1 MALAS
6 GTILDVYEIISLL
19 GMGGMGEVYKARDR
33 RLNRVVALKVI
44 NSDMASNLENIQRFQ
59 QEARAASA
67 LNHPN
72 IITIYAL
79 GETKLVANTEA
90 NPSNEDKEL
99 QFIATE
105 YIEGQTL
112 RQYMKSHPGDICEL
126 LEIFIQSAN
135 ALFAAHKAG
144 IIHRDIKPENI
155 MIRTDGYV
163 KVLDFGL
170 AKLVEKQKIDTD
182 EQTVKTNAGVI
193 MGTVQYMSPEQAS
206 GLKLDERTDIFSL
219 GIVLYEMLTG
229 LTPFRGKTVSHILVS
244 IIEQPV
250 PNLLTYA
257 KVPIEL
263 VQIVNK
269 TLSKDLSSRYQTA
282 KELVADLKKVK
293 QLLEINPNLLAEV
306 KLGKL
311 TSLPQKILSE
321 VPTVISNDTINDTIN
336 TINEDVKKVTTKK
349 TTANHSID
357 QDLINQS
364 TVVNTPKSIVFIG
377 LANNKK
383 IFGFVGLISLVILVL
398 SLGGYYYFTQ
408 PKTVNL
414 TNNVIDSIAVM
425 PFANKSKDNN
435 LEYLSDGITEV
446 LINSISEL
454 AHLKVKSRN
463 LVFTYKN
470 KNIDIKELG
479 KQLNVRAV
487 LLSHLEVQGE
497 DVSIHTELIDT
508 LDNNQLWGKV
518 YHRKMKDI
526 SLLQQEIAENIAQQL
541 SQHLTGK
548 VIISSKQTTHNP
560 EAYRFYLQGLYA
572 WNKRTPKQVHLALDY
587 FKQAIDLEPT
597 YALAHIGLAD
607 CYNLLGT
614 YNLEPPKETF
624 PKAQA
629 EAKNALA
636 IEPAFA
642 NAYASL
648 GYCLTNYFWQ
658 FQEAEKAFKRAI
670 ELNPSYSTA
679 YHWYGLYLLTN
690 KRFDEA
696 IEMLK
701 QAEQLDPISLI
712 INTNLGLAYSLAGQQ
727 DKAIEELNKTLTLE
741 PNFALAHFRLGETY
755 LQKGEYVAAILEFQ
769 KASKLT
775 EEDLRFVSALGYA
788 YAKAGQNKEAENLLV
803 ELEKLSEKRYVAAFD
818 FFLIYYGL
826 GKNKKAF
833 EYLEK
838 AFQDKDNRIIWLAV
852 DPKMQQLK
860 DQEKFKEILKNIES
874 KN

>member
-79 GETKLVANTEA
+79 GETKLVANTAA
-90 NPSNEDKEL
+90 NSDSEDKEL

-126 LEIFIQSAN
+126 LEIFIQAAN

-170 AKLVEKQKIDTD
+170 AKLVERQKQEADDLTEKVFTG
-182 EQTVKTNAGVI
+182 AGVI
-193 MGTVQYMSPEQAS
+193 MGTVQYMSPEQAR
-206 GLKLDERTDIFSL
+206 GLKLDARTDIFSL

-229 LTPFRGKTVSHILVS
+229 LTPFRGKTISHILVA
-244 IIEQPV
+244 IMEQAT
-250 PNLLTYA
+250 PNLSIYA
-257 KVPIEL
+257 KLPEEL
-263 VQIVNK
+263 AQIVNK
-269 TLSKDLSSRYQTA
+269 ALAKDLSARYQTA
-282 KELVADLKKVK
+282 KDLVTDLKKVK
-293 QLLEINPNLLAEV
+293 QSLEVNPNLLVEI

-311 TSLPQKILSE
+311 TSLPEKILSE
-321 VPTVISNDTINDTIN
+321 IPTVIGNDTVNDTINDSG
-336 TINEDVKKVTTKK
+336 KKVSTAE
-349 TTANHSID
+349 TTANLSID
-357 QDLINQS
+357 PNIANQS
-364 TVVNTPKSIVFIG
+364 IVVNTPKSIAFIS
-377 LANNKK
+377 LKNNRR
-383 IFGFVGLISLVILVL
+383 IFGLVGLVSLIILVL
-398 SLGGYYYFTQ
+398 SFSGYYYFSQSKAGNITSD
-408 PKTVNL
+408 
-414 TNNVIDSIAVM
+414 VIDSIAVM
-425 PFANKSKDNN
+425 PFANNSKDRS
-435 LEYLSDGITEV
+435 LEYLSDGITEI

-470 KNIDIKELG
+470 KNIDIKDLG
-479 KQLNVRAV
+479 KQLNVRAI
-487 LLSHLEVQGE
+487 LLSRLEVQGE

-518 YHRKMKDI
+518 YQRKMKDI

-572 WNKRTPKQVHLALDY
+572 WNKRTPEQVRLALDY

-597 YALAHIGLAD
+597 YALAYIGLAD

-614 YNLEPPKETF
+614 YNLELPKDTF

-636 IEPAFA
+636 IEPDFA

-658 FQEAEKAFKRAI
+658 FQEAEKAFKKSI

-701 QAEQLDPISLI
+701 QAEKLDPISLI

-727 DKAIEELNKTLTLE
+727 DKAIEELNKTLSLE

-755 LQKGEYVAAILEFQ
+755 LQKGDYVAAILEFQ

-788 YAKAGQNKEAENLLV
+788 YGKASQNKEAEKLLV

-826 GKNKKAF
+826 GEDKKAF

-838 AFQDKDNRIIWLAV
+838 ALQDKDNRIIWLTV
-852 DPKMQQLK
+852 DPKMSLLK
-860 DQEKFKEILKNIES
+860 DQERFREILRKIES

>member
-19 GMGGMGEVYKARDR
+19 GAGGMGEVYKARDR

-79 GETKLVANTEA
+79 GETKLVANTAA
-90 NPSNEDKEL
+90 NSGSEDKEL

-112 RQYMKSHPGDICEL
+112 RQYMKAHPGDICEL
-126 LEIFIQSAN
+126 LEIFIQAAN

-170 AKLVEKQKIDTD
+170 AKLVERQKQEID
-182 EQTVKTNAGVI
+182 EQKVNTDAGVI
-193 MGTVQYMSPEQAS
+193 MGTVQYMSPEQAR
-206 GLKLDERTDIFSL
+206 GLKLDARTDIFSL

-229 LTPFRGKTVSHILVS
+229 LTPFRGKTISHILVA
-244 IIEQPV
+244 IMEQAT
-250 PNLLTYA
+250 PNLSTYA
-257 KVPIEL
+257 KLPEEL
-263 VQIVNK
+263 AQIVNK
-269 TLSKDLSSRYQTA
+269 ALAKDLSARYQTA
-282 KELVADLKKVK
+282 KDLVTDLKKVK
-293 QLLEINPNLLAEV
+293 QSLEVNPNLLTEI

-311 TSLPQKILSE
+311 TSLPEKILSE
-321 VPTVISNDTINDTIN
+321 IPTVIGSDTITDTINDSA
-336 TINEDVKKVTTKK
+336 KKVSTAE
-349 TTANHSID
+349 TTANQSID
-357 QDLINQS
+357 PNIINQS
-364 TVVNTPKSIVFIG
+364 TVVNTPKSIVSIG
-377 LANNKK
+377 LTNNRTF
-383 IFGFVGLISLVILVL
+383 FGFVGLISLVILVL
-398 SLGGYYYFTQ
+398 SLVGYYYFTQ
-408 PKTVNL
+408 PKIANL
-414 TNNVIDSIAVM
+414 TNGVIDSIAVM
-425 PFANKSKDNN
+425 PFANNSKDNS
-435 LEYLSDGITEV
+435 LEYLSDGITEI

-470 KNIDIKELG
+470 KNIDVKDLG

-487 LLSHLEVQGE
+487 LLSRLEIQGE

-548 VIISSKQTTHNP
+548 VVISSKQTTHNP

-572 WNKRTPKQVHLALDY
+572 WNKRTPEQVRLALNY

-614 YNLEPPKETF
+614 YNLELPKITF

-636 IEPAFA
+636 IEPDFA

-658 FQEAEKAFKRAI
+658 FQEAEKAFKKSI
-670 ELNPSYSTA
+670 ELSPGYSTA
-679 YHWYGLYLLTN
+679 YHWYGLYLLTTN
-690 KRFDEA
+690 RFDEA
-696 IEMLK
+696 IEMLT
-701 QAEQLDPISLI
+701 QAEKLDPISLI
-712 INTNLGLAYSLAGQQ
+712 INTNLGLAYSLAGQE
-727 DKAIEELNKTLTLE
+727 DKAIDQLNKTLTLE
-741 PNFALAHFRLGETY
+741 PNFALAHFRLGEAY
-755 LQKGEYVAAILEFQ
+755 LQKGDYVAAILEFQ

-775 EEDLRFVSALGYA
+775 EEDLRFISALGYA
-788 YAKAGQNKEAENLLV
+788 YGKAGQNKEAEKLLV

-826 GKNKKAF
+826 GEDKKAF

-838 AFQDKDNRIIWLAV
+838 ALQDKDNRIIWLAV
-852 DPKMQQLK
+852 DPKMRLSK
-860 DQEKFKEILKNIES
+860 DQERFREVLRKIES

>member
-6 GTILDVYEIISLL
+6 GTVLDVYEIISLL

-79 GETKLVANTEA
+79 GETKLTANTIT
-90 NPSNEDKEL
+90 NPSSEDKEL

-112 RQYMKSHPGDICEL
+112 RQYMKAHPGDICEL
-126 LEIFIQSAN
+126 LEIFIQTAN
-135 ALFAAHKAG
+135 ALYAAHKAG

-170 AKLVEKQKIDTD
+170 AKLVEKQKIDTG
-182 EQTVKTNAGVI
+182 EQEVKTNAGVI

-229 LTPFRGKTVSHILVS
+229 LTPFRGKTVSHILVA

-257 KVPIEL
+257 KLPTEL
-263 VQIVNK
+263 NRIVNK
-269 TLSKDLSSRYQTA
+269 ALAKDLSARYQTA
-282 KELVADLKKVK
+282 KELVTDLKKIK
-293 QLLEINPNLLAEV
+293 QSLEVNPNLLAEV

-311 TSLPQKILSE
+311 TSLPEKILSE
-321 VPTVISNDTINDTIN
+321 IPTIIGNNTINDTIK
-336 TINEDVKKVTTKK
+336 DSAKKVSTAE
-349 TTANHSID
+349 TTANQSID
-357 QDLINQS
+357 PNIINQS
-364 TVVNTPKSIVFIG
+364 TVVNTPKNRVFVG
-377 LANNKK
+377 LINNKK
-383 IFGFVGLISLVILVL
+383 IFGFVGLISFVILAL
-398 SLGGYYYFTQ
+398 SLGRYYYFTQ
-408 PKTVNL
+408 PKIVNL
-414 TNNVIDSIAVM
+414 TNDVIDSIAVM
-425 PFANKSKDNN
+425 PFSNNSKDNN
-435 LEYLSDGITEV
+435 LEYLSDGITEI
-446 LINSISEL
+446 LINSVSEL
-454 AHLKVKSRN
+454 SHLKVKSRN

-470 KNIDIKELG
+470 KNIDVKDLG

-541 SQHLTGK
+541 SQHLVGK
-548 VIISSKQTTHNP
+548 PVISTKQTTHNP

-572 WNKRTPKQVHLALDY
+572 WNKRTPEQVRLALDY

-597 YALAHIGLAD
+597 YALAHNGLAD

-614 YNLEPPKETF
+614 YNLAPPKETF

-636 IEPAFA
+636 IEPDFA

-690 KRFDEA
+690 RRFDEA

-701 QAEQLDPISLI
+701 HAEKLDPISLI
-712 INTNLGLAYSLAGQQ
+712 INTNLGLAYSVAGQQ

-755 LQKGEYVAAILEFQ
+755 LQKGDYVAAILEFQ

-775 EEDLRFVSALGYA
+775 EEDLRFISALGYA
-788 YAKAGQNKEAENLLV
+788 YGKAGQNKEAEKLLL

-826 GKNKKAF
+826 GKDKKAF

-838 AFQDKDNRIIWLAV
+838 ALQDKDNRIIWLAV

-860 DQEKFKEILKNIES
+860 DQEKFKEVLKNIES

>member
-79 GETKLVANTEA
+79 GETKLVANTAA
-90 NPSNEDKEL
+90 NSSNEDKEL

-126 LEIFIQSAN
+126 LEIFIQAAN

-170 AKLVEKQKIDTD
+170 AKLVERQKQEADDLTEK
-182 EQTVKTNAGVI
+182 VHTNAGVI
-193 MGTVQYMSPEQAS
+193 MGTVQYMSPEQAR
-206 GLKLDERTDIFSL
+206 GLKLDPRTDIFSL

-229 LTPFRGKTVSHILVS
+229 LTPFRGKTISHILVA
-244 IIEQPV
+244 IMEQAT
-250 PNLLTYA
+250 PNLSIYA
-257 KVPIEL
+257 KLPEEL
-263 VQIVNK
+263 AQIVNK
-269 TLSKDLSSRYQTA
+269 ALAKDLSARYQTA
-282 KELVADLKKVK
+282 KDLVTDLKKIK
-293 QLLEINPNLLAEV
+293 QSLEVNPNLLVEI

-311 TSLPQKILSE
+311 TSLPEKILSE
-321 VPTVISNDTINDTIN
+321 IPTVIGTDTVNDTINDSG
-336 TINEDVKKVTTKK
+336 KKVSTAE
-349 TTANHSID
+349 TTANLSID
-357 QDLINQS
+357 PNIANQS
-364 TVVNTPKSIVFIG
+364 TVVNTPKSIAFIG
-377 LANNKK
+377 LKNNRR
-383 IFGFVGLISLVILVL
+383 IFGLVGLVSLIILVL
-398 SLGGYYYFTQ
+398 SFSVYYYFSQSKAGNITSD
-408 PKTVNL
+408 
-414 TNNVIDSIAVM
+414 VIDSIAVM
-425 PFANKSKDNN
+425 PFANNSKDSS
-435 LEYLSDGITEV
+435 LEYLSDGITEI

-470 KNIDIKELG
+470 KNVDIKDLG
-479 KQLNVRAV
+479 KQLNVRAI
-487 LLSHLEVQGE
+487 LLSRLEVQGE

-526 SLLQQEIAENIAQQL
+526 SLLQQEIAENIAQHL

-548 VIISSKQTTHNP
+548 VVISSKQTTHNP

-572 WNKRTPKQVHLALDY
+572 WNKRTPEQVRLALDY

-614 YNLEPPKETF
+614 YNLELPKNTF

-636 IEPAFA
+636 IEPDFA

-658 FQEAEKAFKRAI
+658 FQEAEKAFKKSI
-670 ELNPSYSTA
+670 ELNPGYSTA

-701 QAEQLDPISLI
+701 QAEKLDPISLI

-727 DKAIEELNKTLTLE
+727 DKAIEELNKTLILE

-755 LQKGEYVAAILEFQ
+755 LQKGDYVAAILEFQ

-788 YAKAGQNKEAENLLV
+788 YGKAGQNQEAEKLLV

-818 FFLIYYGL
+818 FFLIYYGS
-826 GKNKKAF
+826 GEDKKAF

-838 AFQDKDNRIIWLAV
+838 ALQDKDNRIIWLTV
-852 DPKMQQLK
+852 DPKMSLLK
-860 DQEKFKEILKNIES
+860 DQERFREILRKIES

>member
-19 GMGGMGEVYKARDR
+19 GAGGMGEVYKARDR
-33 RLNRVVALKVI
+33 RLNRIVALKVI

-79 GETKLVANTEA
+79 GETKLVANTAA
-90 NPSNEDKEL
+90 NSGSEDKEL

-126 LEIFIQSAN
+126 LEIFIQAAN

-170 AKLVEKQKIDTD
+170 AKLVERQKQEIDDLTEKVHTD
-182 EQTVKTNAGVI
+182 AGVI
-193 MGTVQYMSPEQAS
+193 MGTVQYMSPEQAK
-206 GLKLDERTDIFSL
+206 GLKLDARTDIFSL

-229 LTPFRGKTVSHILVS
+229 LTPFRGKTISHILVA
-244 IIEQPV
+244 IMEQTT
-250 PNLLTYA
+250 PNLSTYA
-257 KVPIEL
+257 KLPEEL

-269 TLSKDLSSRYQTA
+269 ALAKDLSARYQTA
-282 KELVADLKKVK
+282 KDLVTDLKKVK
-293 QLLEINPNLLAEV
+293 QSLEVNPNLLVEI

-311 TSLPQKILSE
+311 TSLPEKILSE
-321 VPTVISNDTINDTIN
+321 IPTVIGTDTVNDTINDSG
-336 TINEDVKKVTTKK
+336 KKVSTAE
-349 TTANHSID
+349 TTANLSID
-357 QDLINQS
+357 PNIANQS
-364 TVVNTPKSIVFIG
+364 TVVNTPKSIVSIG
-377 LANNKK
+377 LANNRTF
-383 IFGFVGLISLVILVL
+383 FGFVGLISLVILVI

-408 PKTVNL
+408 PKIANL
-414 TNNVIDSIAVM
+414 TNSVIDSIAVM
-425 PFANKSKDNN
+425 PFANNSKDNS
-435 LEYLSDGITEV
+435 LEYLSDGITEI

-470 KNIDIKELG
+470 KNVDIKDLG

-487 LLSHLEVQGE
+487 LLSRLEVQGE

-548 VIISSKQTTHNP
+548 VVISSKQTTHNP

-572 WNKRTPKQVHLALDY
+572 WNKRTPEQVRLALDY

-614 YNLEPPKETF
+614 YNLELPKNTF

-636 IEPAFA
+636 IEPDFA

-658 FQEAEKAFKRAI
+658 FQEAEKAFKKSI
-670 ELNPSYSTA
+670 ELNPGYSTA

-701 QAEQLDPISLI
+701 QAEKLDPISLI

-727 DKAIEELNKTLTLE
+727 DKAIEELNKTLILE

-755 LQKGEYVAAILEFQ
+755 LQRGDYVAAILEFQ

-788 YAKAGQNKEAENLLV
+788 YGKAGQNKEAEKLLV

-826 GKNKKAF
+826 GEDKKAF

-838 AFQDKDNRIIWLAV
+838 ALQDKDNRIIWLAV

-860 DQEKFKEILKNIES
+860 DQEKFREILRKIES